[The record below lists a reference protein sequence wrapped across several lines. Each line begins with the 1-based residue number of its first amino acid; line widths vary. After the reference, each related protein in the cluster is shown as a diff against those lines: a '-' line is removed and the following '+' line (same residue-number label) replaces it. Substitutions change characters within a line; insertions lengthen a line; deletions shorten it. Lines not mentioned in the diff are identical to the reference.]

1 MGTMRKNRVRLL
13 SGAVVGAMVLSLC
26 GCGEKDILDPDNPV
40 TITVW
45 NYYNGDQLD
54 AFDNLV
60 DEFNNSVG
68 AEKGI
73 IVKSN
78 SQGSV
83 SDLETNVMAA
93 VEGKVGADEV
103 PNIFAGYADTAYAID
118 QLGEVVDLK
127 NYLTEDE
134 ISQYIDGYME
144 EGDFSGNGEIKIFP
158 IAKSTEVFVM
168 NKTDWDKFADTTG
181 ATYDD
186 LATVESLVDTAQKY
200 YEWTDAQTP
209 DIPDDGKALYGR
221 DAMANYMLIGAM
233 QLGTEIFQVDDGSMT
248 LNFDKETVR
257 KLWDNY
263 YVPYVKGYFASS
275 GKFRSDDVKTGNII
289 AFTGSTSGSTF
300 FPDQISLSDTESYSI
315 ENVVLPAPQFEG
327 STGYAVQQ
335 GAGMVVTKGTEAE
348 ITASVEFLKWFT
360 EESQN
365 ISFSAES
372 GYMPVKK
379 AANDMSVISANADD
393 IDTLVNNILTVGID
407 TVNNNTLYTPTAF
420 EDGNSAR
427 NVLEYAMSD
436 IAVADRETVVNRIAE
451 GQTMEEAVKD
461 FVSDDYFE
469 AWYEDTLAKLEA
481 YEK

>member
-1 MGTMRKNRVRLL
+1 
-13 SGAVVGAMVLSLC
+13 
-26 GCGEKDILDPDNPV
+26 
-40 TITVW
+40 
-45 NYYNGDQLD
+45 
-54 AFDNLV
+54 
-60 DEFNNSVG
+60 
-68 AEKGI
+68 
-73 IVKSN
+73 
-78 SQGSV
+78 
-83 SDLETNVMAA
+83 
-93 VEGKVGADEV
+93 
-103 PNIFAGYADTAYAID
+103 
-118 QLGEVVDLK
+118 
-127 NYLTEDE
+127 
-134 ISQYIDGYME
+134 
-144 EGDFSGNGEIKIFP
+144 
-158 IAKSTEVFVM
+158 
-168 NKTDWDKFADTTG
+168 
-181 ATYDD
+181 
-186 LATVESLVDTAQKY
+186 
-200 YEWTDAQTP
+200 
-209 DIPDDGKALYGR
+209 
-221 DAMANYMLIGAM
+221 M

-393 IDTLVNNILTVGID
+393 IDTLVNNILTVDID

>member
-1 MGTMRKNRVRLL
+1 LD
-13 SGAVVGAMVLSLC
+13 
-26 GCGEKDILDPDNPV
+26 DILDPDNPV